1 MTSSFPRRN
10 ATCAAAVVI
19 ALGTVPARAQPC
31 AIPSGASTKLAA
43 IDASERI
50 AFIHATMDEQ
60 ARYARTWKWAWV
72 GIGSATVVASFSVA
86 IGYAASSSPAR
97 DANVTDNLVAG
108 AVSIAT
114 PIVTLFLAPRVESDA
129 PKLDALLRDTNGGA
143 AGACIVVARA
153 EELLARSAEDEA
165 FATGWIAHTTSIL
178 GAGALFAFM
187 AVEAA
192 LATDSVSRDAHWQNA
207 IINGAAGIV
216 YAELQILTT
225 PTGATS
231 SYARYLK
238 GDLHRKSQVHVAV
251 LPTLGG
257 LALGVTF

>member
-1 MTSSFPRRN
+1 MRATFARRI
-10 ATCAAAVVI
+10 ATCAASVAF
-19 ALGTVPARAQPC
+19 ALATTPTRAETC
-31 AIPSGASTKLAA
+31 AIPGAASPKLATL
-43 IDASERI
+43 DASERI
-50 AFIHATMDEQ
+50 AFIHRVMDQQ

-72 GIGSATVVASFSVA
+72 GIGSATVVVSFSVA
-86 IGYAASSSPAR
+86 AGYAASTSAAR
-97 DANVTDNLVAG
+97 EANVVDNLVAG

-143 AGACIVVARA
+143 AGACMVVARA
-153 EELLARSAEDEA
+153 EELLAKSAEDED

-192 LATDSVSRDAHWQNA
+192 LATDSASRDAHWQNA
-207 IINGAAGIV
+207 IINGAAGIA

-225 PTGATS
+225 PTGAS
-231 SYARYLK
+231 SAYTRYLK
-238 GDLHRKSQVHVAV
+238 GDLHDKSHPRVTV
-251 LPTLGG
+251 LPTVGG